1 MGGFLKA
8 LGCLFLVILIA
19 LVGFL
24 TRGYWWSKVTG
35 RSAGGAAVADT
46 SAWQPLTGA
55 GAQRA
60 RAAIEQLRSGRGPV
74 YRTVRPGDLAAYI
87 VQELSQSLPPSAD
100 SIEAAA
106 MGDRLYVRASIRT
119 SELGDPG
126 ALGPFAA
133 LLGDRERIRLGGSLR
148 IIRPGFAE
156 LQVKEFRIRDFPIPP
171 ALIPRLVRQLSRTPR
186 PAELS
191 PDGLPLRTPEYIGDV
206 RIADGEI
213 TLYRTQPPTAPAT
226 R

>member
-1 MGGFLKA
+1 MKA

-19 LVGFL
+19 VAAFF
-24 TRGYWWSKVTG
+24 TRDYWWPKVRG
-35 RSAGGAAVADT
+35 RFGGDSAGVADT
-46 SAWQPLTGA
+46 STWQPLTGE

-60 RAAIEQLRSGRGPV
+60 RAALEQLRSSRGPV

-87 VQELSQSLPPSAD
+87 VQELSKTLPASAD

-106 MGDRLYVRASIRT
+106 IADRLYVRASIRT
-119 SELGDPG
+119 SELGDPA
-126 ALGPFAA
+126 ALGPFGM
-133 LLGDRERIRLGGSLR
+133 LLGEREHIQLGGTLR

-171 ALIPRLVRQLSRTPR
+171 ALIPRLVRQLS
-186 PAELS
+186 PAQRSPELS
-191 PDGLPLRTPEYIGDV
+191 PDGLPLRTPDYIGDV

-213 TLYRTQPPTAPAT
+213 TLYRTQTTAAP

>member
-1 MGGFLKA
+1 MGGCLKS

-19 LVGFL
+19 LAAYF
-24 TRGYWWSKVTG
+24 TRGYWWSRVWPFG
-35 RSAGGAAVADT
+35 DSAVVADT
-46 SAWQPLTGA
+46 STWQPLTGD

-60 RAAIEQLRSGRGPV
+60 RVALEQLRGQRGPV

-87 VQELSQSLPPSAD
+87 VQELSKTLPPSAD

-106 MGDRLYVRASIRT
+106 IGDRLYVRARIRT
-119 SELGDPG
+119 AELGDRS
-126 ALGPFAA
+126 ALGPFAM
-133 LLGDRERIRLGGSLR
+133 LLGDTERIQLAGTLR

-156 LQVKEFRIRDFPIPP
+156 LQVKEFRIRDFALPP
-171 ALIPRLVRQLSRTPR
+171 ALIPRLVQQLSPR
-186 PAELS
+186 SRHPELS
-191 PDGLPLRTPEYIGDV
+191 PDGLPVRTPDYIGAV

-213 TLYRTQPPTAPAT
+213 TRYRTQPAPAPAT

>member
-1 MGGFLKA
+1 MKA

-19 LVGFL
+19 LAAFF
-24 TRGYWWSKVTG
+24 TRGYWWSKVW
-35 RSAGGAAVADT
+35 RFGGGSAAVADT
-46 SAWQPLTGA
+46 STWQPLTGE

-60 RAAIEQLRSGRGPV
+60 RTALEQLRARQGPV

-87 VQELSQSLPPSAD
+87 VQELSKSLPPSAD

-106 MGDRLYVRASIRT
+106 IGDRLLVRASIRT
-119 SELGDPG
+119 AELGDRS
-126 ALGPFAA
+126 AFGPFGM
-133 LLGDRERIRLGGSLR
+133 LLEERERIQLGGTLR

-156 LQVKEFRIRDFPIPP
+156 LQVKEFRIRDFALPP
-171 ALIPRLVRQLSRTPR
+171 ALIPRLLRQLSPAPR
-186 PAELS
+186 APELS
-191 PDGLPLRTPEYIGDV
+191 PDGLPLRTPDYIGDV

-213 TLYRTQPPTAPAT
+213 TLYRSQTTPAPT